1 MNIGILLPLSNAHP
15 GISKD
20 FMDGLN
26 TFLAQKQL
34 TGDVTIKKESV
45 GFGGTEKEVYTKA
58 EKLLI
63 SDDVDILIAY
73 IDEKV
78 TGMLYSLIQSTGKL
92 LLIVNP
98 GANHPVNW
106 IAQPTVIHLTL
117 HHAFLCWLT
126 GSVAAKSKK
135 KEAALASSFYDCG
148 YLHCADMVKNFM
160 VSGGIIQHNYIN
172 NQAYDES
179 FDIDQLTDFL
189 TFSPGCEKLL
199 CVYDELP
206 ASLFYDRINNHKSE
220 HALHLFVSPMMLT
233 GKAIEKKEAGYN
245 FSIHGYLS
253 WQPEMDTEENNYFIK
268 SCSKPASIFT
278 LLGWETAL
286 IIDEIIQQCKDN
298 FKEGEA
304 IVAHLKI
311 NSVNGP
317 RGKLKLDEE
326 TLYYTAP
333 VGKFILEAGSINSTI
348 EWKPD
353 IEKEW
358 KDFTAIQTEGA
369 VTGWTNTYLC
379 Y

>member
-45 GFGGTEKEVYTKA
+45 GFGGTEKEVYAKA

-126 GSVAAKSKK
+126 GAAAAESKK

-148 YLHCADMVKNFM
+148 YLHSADIVKNFM
-160 VSGGIIQHNYIN
+160 ASGGSILHNYIN
-172 NQAYDES
+172 SQAYDS
-179 FDIDQLTDFL
+179 NFDINQLTDFFKGSL
-189 TFSPGCEKLL
+189 GCKNIL

-206 ASLFYDRINNHKSE
+206 ASLFYDRINMHKSDYP
-220 HALHLFVSPMMLT
+220 LQLYVSPMMVT
-233 GKAIEKKEAGYN
+233 EKAIEKNEAGYN
-245 FSIHGYLS
+245 FSIQGYFP

-286 IIDEIIQQCKDN
+286 IIDEIMQQYKNN
-298 FKEGEA
+298 FQAGEA
-304 IVAHLKI
+304 IVAHLKKT
-311 NSVNGP
+311 SVKSA

-333 VGKFILEAGSINSTI
+333 VGKFILEAGSINSTT
-348 EWKPD
+348 EWQPD
-353 IEKEW
+353 IENEW
-358 KDFTAIQTEGA
+358 KAFTAMPIEGA